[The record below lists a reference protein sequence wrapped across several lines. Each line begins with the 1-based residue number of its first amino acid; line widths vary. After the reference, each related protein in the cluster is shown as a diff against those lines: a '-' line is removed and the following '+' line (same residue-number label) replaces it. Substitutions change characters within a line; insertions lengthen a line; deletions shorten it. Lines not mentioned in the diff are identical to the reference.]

1 MAFEKM
7 DEVEAV
13 KRAALIEENGY
24 RFYTLLA
31 AKTRH
36 REAKAVFKRLARDE
50 AKHLKTIEKEFFPK
64 AGLGEEITDEE
75 LSIEKTVPLEGQ
87 PDIFTKRIDVEA
99 LVRTIRSARNALIT
113 ALYAERHSVE
123 FFEDRANEAVAP
135 AAKKLYRELAEV
147 EKEHVSTIEGLLAK
161 VS

>member
-7 DEVEAV
+7 EEIEAV

-31 AKTRH
+31 AKIRH
-36 REAKAVFKRLARDE
+36 KDAKAVFKRLAKDE
-50 AKHLKTIEKEFFPK
+50 MKHLKTIEKEFFPK
-64 AGLGEEITDEE
+64 AGLGDEITDEE
-75 LSIEKTVPLEGQ
+75 LSIEKNVPLAGQ
-87 PDIFTKRIDVEA
+87 PDIFTKRIDIEA

-123 FFEDRANEAVAP
+123 FFEGMAIEANAP
-135 AAKKLYRELAEV
+135 AARRLYKELAEV
-147 EKEHVSTIEGLLAK
+147 EKEHVSILEGLLAK

>member
-7 DEVEAV
+7 EEIEAV

-24 RFYTLLA
+24 RFYTLLV
-31 AKTRH
+31 AKIRH
-36 REAKAVFKRLARDE
+36 KEAKAVFKRLAKDE
-50 AKHLKTIEKEFFPK
+50 LKHLKTIEKGFFPK
-64 AGLGEEITDEE
+64 AGLGDEITDEE
-75 LSIEKTVPLEGQ
+75 LAIEKNVPLAGQ
-87 PDIFTKRIDVEA
+87 PDIFTKRIDIEA

-123 FFEDRANEAVAP
+123 FFEDRANEAKTPQARR
-135 AAKKLYRELAEV
+135 LYKELAEV
-147 EKEHVSTIEGLLAK
+147 EKEHVSTIEGLLTK